1 MSQVETSHSQP
12 DELLDE
18 FAAEVTRVAY
28 PVALKYGVSGSSLDL
43 ELEIWKTIT
52 ELVRRRGK
60 ELFFPPS
67 ADQALGARCC

>member
-43 ELEIWKTIT
+43 ELEIWTTIT
-52 ELVRRRGK
+52 ASREAPGRVRNWT
-60 ELFFPPS
+60 
-67 ADQALGARCC
+67 D